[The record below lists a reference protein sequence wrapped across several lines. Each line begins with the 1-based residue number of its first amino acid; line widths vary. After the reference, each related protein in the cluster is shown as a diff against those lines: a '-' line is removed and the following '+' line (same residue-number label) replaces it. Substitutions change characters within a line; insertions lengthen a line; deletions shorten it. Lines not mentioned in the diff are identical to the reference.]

1 MGKVYL
7 VGAGPGNIEYLTIRA
22 QQLLEQAEVLIYDA
36 LVDERLLTLVPPNC
50 IKFDMGKRGGR
61 PSAPQSEINQ
71 LMVEQCRQGKQ
82 VVRLKSGDPF
92 IFGRATSEILS
103 LQEANCPFEVV
114 PGISSAL
121 AAPLLAG
128 IPLTDTVLS
137 RGFAVVSAHEPEELD
152 WEALARLETLVILMG
167 TRHLGEIVKQLQRHK
182 RSPASP
188 IAVIRACGRPE
199 QQVWIGTLKDI
210 VQQTTGVSLSP
221 AVIVIGEVVGLRD
234 YLQSP
239 SEQEV
244 PSSQEAVSR
253 EELRVEQWDVKPL
266 PELKVDTLPVEE
278 LPVLNLE
285 QWNVEPS
292 PEFNDDR
299 LPVEESPGLNLEKLD
314 VTPLSEL
321 NVDKSPDEESQDLKI
336 KQLNIDISEALNVN
350 PLPIEAAP
358 ERLQPINQPFD
369 DGYVEQPVIS
379 PNPEPANVQP
389 STLTPSLPLTG
400 KTVLVTRSAGQ
411 SSHFSRLLQQ
421 EGAEVIE
428 MPALVITPPS
438 SWDELDNA
446 IAQLYNFDWL
456 ILTSGNGVEYFF
468 ERLHAQKKNN
478 RALGT
483 VQIAVVGKKTAASLK
498 AHGLE
503 PDFIPPNFVA
513 DSLVEHFPE
522 PLEGKR
528 VLFPRVESG
537 GRDVLVKQITAQ
549 GAEVTEVAAYESGC
563 PAQMAPAALAALQQQ
578 RVDII
583 TFASSKT
590 VKHFVQLLET
600 SLRGDTQGF
609 PPAQSRL
616 QNVCIASI
624 GPQTSITCRQLL
636 GRVDVEAQEYTLE
649 GLIQAIVQWTTDRY

>member
-167 TRHLGEIVKQLQRHK
+167 TRHLGEIVKYLQRHK

-188 IAVIRACGRPE
+188 IAVIRDCGRPE

-210 VQQTTGVSLSP
+210 VKQTTGVSLSP

-239 SEQEV
+239 NEQEV

-253 EELRVEQWDVKPL
+253 EELRVQQWDVKPL
-266 PELKVDTLPVEE
+266 PELKVDTLTVEE

-292 PEFNDDR
+292 PELNDDR
-299 LPVEESPGLNLEKLD
+299 LPVEESPGLNPEKWD

-321 NVDKSPDEESQDLKI
+321 NVDKSPGEESLDLKLE
-336 KQLNIDISEALNVN
+336 QLNVEISEALNVN
-350 PLPIEAAP
+350 PLPIEGSS
-358 ERLQPINQPFD
+358 ELLQPINQPFD
-369 DGYVEQPVIS
+369 NDYVQQPVIS
-379 PNPEPANVQP
+379 PNPQPVNVQP

-438 SWDELDNA
+438 TWDELDHA

-503 PDFIPPNFVA
+503 PDFIPPNFIA

-609 PPAQSRL
+609 PTTPSRL

-636 GRVDVEAQEYTLE
+636 GRVDVEAQEYTLD